1 MNDERTE
8 AHAVGDAGQGQKS
21 GGRKGGGVKGAGP
34 EQGGAEHGGPE
45 HGGPDQRG
53 PKDEGLQ
60 RTDPAAL
67 AKEAMERARASAR
80 ERGAHRTSPQAARR
94 QKKSNRAATEGRSS
108 PQPFGTGRDP
118 KAMSDNVQ
126 ALLSRM
132 GWTEHIEVASVT
144 ARWREVIGDQ
154 IADHCE
160 PVSFDDG
167 ALLLRASSSAWATQM
182 QLMSGQVRHRL
193 NEEFGREVVKELR
206 FIGPSDK
213 NWVKGP
219 RRVKGRGPRDTYG

>member
-1 MNDERTE
+1 MIDEQDPGASPAWEEQEPVT
-8 AHAVGDAGQGQKS
+8 AS
-21 GGRKGGGVKGAGP
+21 GAGRAR
-34 EQGGAEHGGPE
+34 EDGSIVEHEAIPE
-45 HGGPDQRG
+45 HDPAATRE
-53 PKDEGLQ
+53 P

-67 AKEAMERARASAR
+67 AREAMERARASAK
-80 ERGAHRTSPQAARR
+80 ERGAYRTSPQAARR
-94 QKKSNRAATEGRSS
+94 QSKSKRAATDADFS
-108 PQPFGTGRDP
+108 PQPFGMGRDP
-118 KAMSDNVQ
+118 RPMGENVE
-126 ALLSRM
+126 ALLRRM

-160 PVSFDDG
+160 PVSFEDG

-206 FIGPSDK
+206 FVGPSDK
-213 NWVKGP
+213 TWVKGP

>member
-1 MNDERTE
+1 MSSDEPGVPQVPAER
-8 AHAVGDAGQGQKS
+8 AGGEHFDREDLNPDTPAS
-21 GGRKGGGVKGAGP
+21 EDGA
-34 EQGGAEHGGPE
+34 
-45 HGGPDQRG
+45 
-53 PKDEGLQ
+53 Q
-60 RTDPAAL
+60 RTDPASL

-80 ERGAHRTSPQAARR
+80 ERGALRTSPQTAQR
-94 QKKSNRAATEGRSS
+94 QKKSRRAAAAGDSS

-118 KAMSDNVQ
+118 RAMSENVQ

-160 PVSFDDG
+160 PVSFDEG

>member
-1 MNDERTE
+1 MPNDKARAPQVSGDDDGREESKGENPRGTE
-8 AHAVGDAGQGQKS
+8 GT
-21 GGRKGGGVKGAGP
+21 
-34 EQGGAEHGGPE
+34 
-45 HGGPDQRG
+45 
-53 PKDEGLQ
+53 Q
-60 RTDPAAL
+60 RTDPASL

-80 ERGAHRTSPQAARR
+80 ERGAHRTSPQAAQR
-94 QKKSNRAATEGRSS
+94 QKKSRRAATSSDSS
-108 PQPFGTGRDP
+108 PQPFGAGRDP
-118 KAMSDNVQ
+118 RAMSENVQ

-160 PVSFDDG
+160 PVSFDEG
-167 ALLLRASSSAWATQM
+167 VLLLRASSSAWATQM

>member
-1 MNDERTE
+1 MSDGQVDKRATPEDGDPNGQRSAPAE
-8 AHAVGDAGQGQKS
+8 ATT
-21 GGRKGGGVKGAGP
+21 P
-34 EQGGAEHGGPE
+34 
-45 HGGPDQRG
+45 
-53 PKDEGLQ
+53 

-80 ERGAHRTSPQAARR
+80 ERGAYRTSPQAAQR
-94 QKKSNRAATEGRSS
+94 QKKANRAATNRDSS
-108 PQPFGTGRDP
+108 PQPFGSGRDP
-118 KAMSDNVQ
+118 RAMSDNVQ
-126 ALLSRM
+126 SLLTRM

>member
-1 MNDERTE
+1 MNRREPVESQDASVRDES
-8 AHAVGDAGQGQKS
+8 A
-21 GGRKGGGVKGAGP
+21 GGGVGGGVGGSAAEGAVVEAEDGTRVEGP
-34 EQGGAEHGGPE
+34 GTEPS
-45 HGGPDQRG
+45 
-53 PKDEGLQ
+53 Q

-80 ERGAHRTSPQAARR
+80 ERGAHRTSPQTAQR
-94 QKKSNRAATEGRSS
+94 QKKSRRTATGGGAS
-108 PQPFGTGRDP
+108 PQPFGAGRDP
-118 KAMSDNVQ
+118 RAMSDNVE

-160 PVSFDDG
+160 PVSFDEG